1 MGKSSAPPAPD
12 YTAAANATAA
22 GNLAA
27 AQTTAA
33 ANRVNQVTP
42 YGNLMY
48 SSAGNDS
55 SGNPTYTATQTL
67 SPAQQGIL
75 DQTNQLNQGL
85 MSTANQGL
93 SYANDILSQP
103 GVDQSQLAST
113 GINPGQS
120 YQDAIMSRL
129 SPQIARENQSSDAQL
144 ANQGIAQGTEAY
156 NNAKTLLGQNQ
167 NDRLTG

>member
-75 DQTNQLNQGL
+75 DQQNQLNTGL
-85 MSTANQGL
+85 MTTANKGL
-93 SYANDILSQP
+93 NYANDVLSHSRKSSHATKA
-103 GVDQSQLAST
+103 VTASLFERVLPPF
-113 GINPGQS
+113 IF
-120 YQDAIMSRL
+120 R
-129 SPQIARENQSSDAQL
+129 
-144 ANQGIAQGTEAY
+144 
-156 NNAKTLLGQNQ
+156 
-167 NDRLTG
+167 